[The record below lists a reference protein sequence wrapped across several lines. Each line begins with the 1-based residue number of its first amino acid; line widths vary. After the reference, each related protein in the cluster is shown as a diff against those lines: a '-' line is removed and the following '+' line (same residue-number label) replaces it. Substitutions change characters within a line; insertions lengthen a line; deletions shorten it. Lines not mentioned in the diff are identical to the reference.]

1 MVLVFSFGNIGK
13 VNASSEDQSGK
24 ELAIELIENS
34 NAKDKWKEFSEDDKS
49 KVKEFAK
56 LAKKV
61 ERKVE
66 QNSPKNASLEE
77 KNTVLN
83 NLWDELSENEQ
94 LAFTASILEVETEV
108 EVLDNGSQDIT
119 TMASGSNSFVS
130 ILTGKTIIGVKL
142 YTFQAKNLWY
152 YDGVRI
158 TSNKPSEV
166 AQIHQ
171 LGWSYEGKDVDSAYF
186 YNGFDYWRHVVGH
199 FALNVGG
206 ATIQHDYPT
215 FEYTIRANGAYSIS
229 KFIG

>member
-1 MVLVFSFGNIGK
+1 MLRRSIKTILTLCALVLVFSFGNIGK

-130 ILTGKTIIGVKL
+130 ILTGKTK
-142 YTFQAKNLWY
+142 
-152 YDGVRI
+152 
-158 TSNKPSEV
+158 
-166 AQIHQ
+166 
-171 LGWSYEGKDVDSAYF
+171 
-186 YNGFDYWRHVVGH
+186 
-199 FALNVGG
+199 
-206 ATIQHDYPT
+206 
-215 FEYTIRANGAYSIS
+215 
-229 KFIG
+229 